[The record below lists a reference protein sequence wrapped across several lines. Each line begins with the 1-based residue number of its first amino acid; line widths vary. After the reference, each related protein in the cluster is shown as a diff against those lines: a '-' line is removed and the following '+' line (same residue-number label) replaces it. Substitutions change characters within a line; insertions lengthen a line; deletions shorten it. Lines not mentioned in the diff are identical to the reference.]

1 MMNVS
6 FEDEFQ
12 QEISFDESGDPP
24 AWFVYFH
31 IFDTNFI
38 FISIYL

>member
-1 MMNVS
+1 MNVS

-24 AWFVYFH
+24 AWFV
-31 IFDTNFI
+31 IFLRI
-38 FISIYL
+38 LGG